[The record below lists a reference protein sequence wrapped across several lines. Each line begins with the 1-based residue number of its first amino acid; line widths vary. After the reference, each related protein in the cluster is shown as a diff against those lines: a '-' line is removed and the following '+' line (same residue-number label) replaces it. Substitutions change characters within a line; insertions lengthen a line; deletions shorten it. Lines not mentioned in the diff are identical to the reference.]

1 MQISLALGGDDNLNG
16 GRGFLDRLFGDD
28 GNDILTDPDGVN
40 GAHGGSGDDRLRI
53 TFVPEWDNNTN
64 PSDEPRSD
72 GKITGGFGNDV
83 ITLTMN
89 HDGFFINL
97 KGDLPSPINDPQDGN
112 DRITLQG
119 LYATSLV
126 DLGGGNDRFIGGIG
140 RDNVSGR
147 DGRDRIFGNEG
158 NDALFGEGGN
168 DTLVGGEGNDL
179 LEGGNGR
186 DIFVLNEG
194 DGTDRIT
201 DFSIDLDRIGLS
213 GGLMPD
219 GVMVSGMNGGA
230 DALLEVTA
238 TGEDLAILSGVDFNL
253 ISPSNFVLA

>member
-1 MQISLALGGDDNLNG
+1 MAILIGDATNNTFTGDPTGVAENDTLQGRGGDDLLLALGGDDNLNG

-126 DLGGGNDRFIGGIG
+126 D
-140 RDNVSGR
+140 
-147 DGRDRIFGNEG
+147 
-158 NDALFGEGGN
+158 
-168 DTLVGGEGNDL
+168 
-179 LEGGNGR
+179 
-186 DIFVLNEG
+186 
-194 DGTDRIT
+194 
-201 DFSIDLDRIGLS
+201 
-213 GGLMPD
+213 
-219 GVMVSGMNGGA
+219 
-230 DALLEVTA
+230 
-238 TGEDLAILSGVDFNL
+238 
-253 ISPSNFVLA
+253 